1 MSFLYKP
8 RKKNG
13 DIINFPQVFEKVLI
27 GNGCWL
33 TEGDPK
39 DKWFKFKNILYN
51 IYGWIVYVNLSFI
64 IFCEMAYFLVNI
76 KDVRKAVESF
86 CPSMIGFFIV
96 VRTLHFRLVT
106 EDLKRLLKSFAEKIW
121 IDGDKYPRIV
131 KRCHRIMRPVFVYF
145 VLMFNVLILYS
156 IIPIF
161 VFFTT
166 NQSLES
172 KDKRMPYSMIFPYD
186 AQTGYIYFVT
196 YIAAILAGYV
206 VISHFYALDALL
218 LMFVSYL
225 SGQFEILHG
234 EIVRLIPE
242 CHAEW
247 LKRYGVEIGVSIGG
261 NNDVG
266 YDAQPDARMLKLLQ
280 DMYTKRLHELSARHN
295 DLISFSVR
303 LNESISF
310 PLLVNVVNSTFLI
323 CFCGFQFLLS
333 TNTAFYLYLCNWEGG
348 QLSKDSPLLLKPEDM
363 DAASLSAKLPLWKHI
378 KYYPAGKDFCN
389 KLRFMIMRSQRP
401 VQMDAMK
408 FTILSLESFS
418 KILSSSMSYFALLKT
433 FLDKQK

>member
-1 MSFLYKP
+1 
-8 RKKNG
+8 
-13 DIINFPQVFEKVLI
+13 
-27 GNGCWL
+27 
-33 TEGDPK
+33 
-39 DKWFKFKNILYN
+39 
-51 IYGWIVYVNLSFI
+51 
-64 IFCEMAYFLVNI
+64 MAYFLVNI

-333 TNTAFYLYLCNWEGG
+333 GTTSLGDFMLFSSFFFSVTLQLYVICYSGTILIKYSTNTAFYLYLCNWEGG